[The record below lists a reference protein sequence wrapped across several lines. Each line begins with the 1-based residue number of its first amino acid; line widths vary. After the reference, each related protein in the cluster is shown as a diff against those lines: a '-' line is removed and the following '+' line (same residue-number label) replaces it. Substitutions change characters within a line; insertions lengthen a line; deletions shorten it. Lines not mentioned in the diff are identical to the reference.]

1 MSRAPGQRLPHSPRC
16 SEASFPP
23 DPSSATPLGQAAPP
37 PSLLLGGAWST
48 SPALAS
54 RRAIS
59 LQLPAGLQNL
69 PRGWSRKRLLPSSCQ
84 LPRERCS
91 QGMAAGRGEGNGCS
105 EEGRGKEG
113 ERKGRKGER
122 GATRDSKTILG
133 IIIWYYLTT
142 GIASAGF
149 YQGWYVLNRS
159 KYTSRTS
166 PEHH

>member
-1 MSRAPGQRLPHSPRC
+1 
-16 SEASFPP
+16 
-23 DPSSATPLGQAAPP
+23 
-37 PSLLLGGAWST
+37 
-48 SPALAS
+48 
-54 RRAIS
+54 
-59 LQLPAGLQNL
+59 
-69 PRGWSRKRLLPSSCQ
+69 
-84 LPRERCS
+84 
-91 QGMAAGRGEGNGCS
+91 MAAGRGEGSGCS